1 MSVFIET
8 SWGSL
13 FKWGEELCGDKVQ
26 IVRNKDSTIAVLA
39 DGWCFP
45 MDWAPA

>member
-13 FKWGEELCGDKVQ
+13 FKWGEELCGDKVEL
-26 IVRNKDSTIAVLA
+26 VKPKACC
-39 DGWCFP
+39 WCFP